1 MHSNVHILKCIAT
14 LCSEGLMDILR
25 FEAVFRNPRIA
36 VEQVEGGG
44 GIWPDYGKREDE
56 GLG

>member
-1 MHSNVHILKCIAT
+1 MHSNVHTLKCIAT
-14 LCSEGLMDILR
+14 LCSEGRMGILR
-25 FEAVFRNPRIA
+25 FRNPRIA

>member
-1 MHSNVHILKCIAT
+1 M
-14 LCSEGLMDILR
+14 GILR

-44 GIWPDYGKREDE
+44 GGIWPDYGKREDE

>member
-1 MHSNVHILKCIAT
+1 MRTVVAGSQWRPLDGGT
-14 LCSEGLMDILR
+14 QSDLY
-25 FEAVFRNPRIA
+25 NPRIA

>member
-1 MHSNVHILKCIAT
+1 M
-14 LCSEGLMDILR
+14 GILR